1 MSMPASWQQHRRRW
15 IVAAVGV
22 VLLAVLV
29 ALAVHVHTLLQ
40 PQRFTNVLERDLAAV
55 GIKLQLQAP
64 ASPQLLPRPGVK
76 LQGFS
81 LSNRGATTP
90 ILQASGATIVVP
102 WRALLHGDVAIERI
116 EIDAPRI
123 DLGELGALLERLPHH
138 RGPPQLPTIVTGIHL
153 NQGTL
158 TNHGTPLLFEVSAD
172 TGELVPGRPFRLDAT
187 ARDASGHPLSASLST
202 IPSPPH
208 AGRIDFTQTRIS
220 IHKHDGLVLQLAGEG
235 HWRGGEDLALQ
246 LSGDLT
252 HHSFNPPPA
261 NSAPPPS
268 GAQTGKP
275 APKTMVV
282 DKVNLTVTPAQQH
295 TPLTVAVR
303 LAGTDTHADFSLEP
317 TEFGNWWKRVLAA
330 SPDHPPGRLP
340 FTGQASIEHIDVG
353 GFKATGLKID
363 ADADLAP
370 APAATISS
378 APVASAAH

>member
-1 MSMPASWQQHRRRW
+1 MPMPASWQQHRTRW
-15 IVAAVGV
+15 IVAAIGV
-22 VLLAVLV
+22 VLLAVVV
-29 ALAVHVHTLLQ
+29 ALAVHVHALLQ

-81 LSNRGATTP
+81 LSNRGAMTP

-102 WRALLHGDVAIERI
+102 WRALLHGDVAIERVA
-116 EIDAPRI
+116 IDAPRI

-153 NQGTL
+153 SQGTL

-172 TGELVPGRPFRLDAT
+172 TGELVPGRPFRLAAT
-187 ARDASGHPLSASLST
+187 ARDAGGHPLSASLST

-208 AGRIDFTQTRIS
+208 AGTIDFTDTRLS
-220 IHKHDGLVLQLAGEG
+220 IHKHDGLALELAGDG

-246 LSGDLT
+246 LAGNLT
-252 HHSFNPPPA
+252 HHSFNPPPS
-261 NSAPPPS
+261 NSAPPAS
-268 GAQTGKP
+268 SARASQP
-275 APKTMVV
+275 AALTTVV
-282 DKVNLTVTPAQQH
+282 DKIALTVTPARNQ
-295 TPLTVAVR
+295 TPLTIAIK
-303 LAGTDTHADFSLEP
+303 LAGTDTHADFSLQP
-317 TEFGNWWKRVLAA
+317 TEFGNWWQRVLAA
-330 SPDHPPGRLP
+330 SPNHPPGALP
-340 FTGQASIEHIDVG
+340 FTGAATIEHIDVG
-353 GFKATGLKID
+353 GFKATGLHIE

-370 APAATISS
+370 ASAAITSS

>member
-1 MSMPASWQQHRRRW
+1 MPMPASWQQHRTRW
-15 IVAAVGV
+15 IVAAIGIV
-22 VLLAVLV
+22 VLGVLV
-29 ALAVHVHTLLQ
+29 ALAVHVHALLQ
-40 PQRFTNVLERDLAAV
+40 PQRFTHVLERDLGAV
-55 GIKLQLQAP
+55 GIKLQLEAP

-102 WRALLHGDVAIERI
+102 WRALLHGDIAIERV

-158 TNHGTPLLFEVSAD
+158 TNHGEPLLFEVSAD
-172 TGELVPGRPFRLDAT
+172 TGELVPGRAFRLDAT

-202 IPSPPH
+202 VPSPPH
-208 AGRIDFTQTRIS
+208 DGAIDFTKTHLS
-220 IHKHDGLVLQLAGEG
+220 IRKHDGLALQLAGEG

-246 LSGDLT
+246 LTGSLT
-252 HHSFNPPPA
+252 HHSFNPPPTRTA
-261 NSAPPPS
+261 AAVSSAP
-268 GAQTGKP
+268 AQKP
-275 APKTMVV
+275 IAATTVV
-282 DKVNLTVTPAQQH
+282 DQVKLTVTPARNH
-295 TPLTVAVR
+295 TPLTVAIQ
-303 LAGTDTHADFSLEP
+303 LAGADTQADFSVQP
-317 TEFGNWWKRVLAA
+317 TEFGRWWKRVLAA
-330 SPDHPPGRLP
+330 SPDHPPGLLP
-340 FTGQASIEHIDVG
+340 FTGSASIQHIDVG

-370 APAATISS
+370 AASTSS